1 MNKPLKEIDW
11 TPNSEKGTPLFP
23 GEKPSPRFTMG
34 DPKKI
39 AAQIIEHE
47 KKSGEHTIKA
57 AELLVKARKAFEYE
71 YKGRGLNWE
80 QWCDEF
86 IKLSQSRIRE
96 LLQIGRAD
104 DPAEELEELRAKT
117 RARVQKHREKKN
129 GEAPLRNG
137 GDDESVSPGD
147 TQPAKLNQTR
157 LAEIGTQLVNEAND
171 LTTFDKIDATPQHAG
186 IAVLLAVI
194 DSDGRTF
201 VKQYL
206 DDKSVLQ
213 AALAAVGKSKN
224 IAEVEQEASDLSA
237 DKMEVRK
244 KAVAS
249 GLKRSPNIDKAH
261 QTPQAVSQ

>member
-1 MNKPLKEIDW
+1 MNNPLKEIDW
-11 TPNSEKGTPLFP
+11 TPDSEKGTPLFP
-23 GEKPSPRFTMG
+23 DNKPDPRFTMG

-129 GEAPLRNG
+129 GEASLRNG
-137 GDDESVSPGD
+137 GDDVSASLGD
-147 TQPAKLNQTR
+147 GQPAKLDQAR
-157 LAEIGTQLVNEAND
+157 LAEIGMQLVNEAND
-171 LTTFDKIDATPQHAG
+171 LATFDKIDATPKHAG

-194 DSDGRTF
+194 DSDGRTSIR
-201 VKQYL
+201 QYL
-206 DDKSVLQ
+206 DDNSVLQ
-213 AALAAVGKSKN
+213 AALAAVGKSKQ

-237 DKMEVRK
+237 DKILTRK
-244 KAVAS
+244 QAVAS
-249 GLKRSPNIDKAH
+249 GQRRLAENMAAAKTVN
-261 QTPQAVSQ
+261 Q